1 MFIFIALIILVVGI
15 VVFLYYSYKS
25 SSQEKS
31 VIKLL
36 VQNYVFCFR
45 RFSTVYEAIL
55 QGEIDQ
61 TEQDFLNKSEAHG
74 DSFEL
79 ESSKPL
85 VRVIRDKS
93 IYQKI
98 IKLNGYFSQIKE
110 WEKTIS
116 LSDFQSS
123 ESMTDTRYVT
133 MMLQSF
139 LEDIDPQD
147 DSLYR
152 YEIGEYIEDINTILD
167 YLDRTNT
174 RPLFRSIAFLSSR
187 FKKDMAELHSF
198 IRARR
203 SEIES
208 LRWRMEKLRLL
219 GEKYLIE
226 QDKSSASGPNAQ
238 LEFN

>member
-45 RFSTVYEAIL
+45 RFSTVYEEIL
-55 QGEIDQ
+55 QGKIDQ

-116 LSDFQSS
+116 ISDFQSS

>member
-1 MFIFIALIILVVGI
+1 MFILIALIILVFGI

-36 VQNYVFCFR
+36 VQNYVFCLR
-45 RFSTVYEAIL
+45 KFSTFYEEIL

-61 TEQDFLNKSEAHG
+61 TEQDLLNKSESRS

-93 IYQKI
+93 IYQKA

-116 LSDFQSS
+116 
-123 ESMTDTRYVT
+123 
-133 MMLQSF
+133 
-139 LEDIDPQD
+139 
-147 DSLYR
+147 
-152 YEIGEYIEDINTILD
+152 IN
-167 YLDRTNT
+167 DRHPPCNYDVAVI
-174 RPLFRSIAFLSSR
+174 FRRCFPP
-187 FKKDMAELHSF
+187 
-198 IRARR
+198 
-203 SEIES
+203 
-208 LRWRMEKLRLL
+208 
-219 GEKYLIE
+219 G
-226 QDKSSASGPNAQ
+226 
-238 LEFN
+238 

>member
-1 MFIFIALIILVVGI
+1 MFILIALIILVVGI

-45 RFSTVYEAIL
+45 RFSTVYEEIL
-55 QGEIDQ
+55 QGKIDQ

-79 ESSKPL
+79 KSSKPL

-116 LSDFQSS
+116 ISDFQSS
-123 ESMTDTRYVT
+123 ESMTDTHYVT

-167 YLDRTNT
+167 YLNRTNT
-174 RPLFRSIAFLSSR
+174 RPLFRSMAFLSSR

>member
-1 MFIFIALIILVVGI
+1 LR
-15 VVFLYYSYKS
+15 LYYSYKS

-31 VIKLL
+31 VITLL

-45 RFSTVYEAIL
+45 RFSTVYEEIL
-55 QGEIDQ
+55 QGEIGQ
-61 TEQDFLNKSEAHG
+61 TEQDFLNKFEAYG

-85 VRVIRDKS
+85 VRIIRDKS

-110 WEKTIS
+110 WEETIS
-116 LSDFQSS
+116 LSDVQSS
-123 ESMTDTRYVT
+123 ESVTDTHYVI

-139 LEDIDPQD
+139 LEDIYPQD

-167 YLDRTNT
+167 YLNRTNT
-174 RPLFRSIAFLSSR
+174 RPLFRSMAFLSSQ

-203 SEIES
+203 SEVES
-208 LRWRMEKLRLL
+208 LRWRLEKLRLL

-238 LEFN
+238 LELK

>member
-1 MFIFIALIILVVGI
+1 MFILIALIILVFGI

-36 VQNYVFCFR
+36 VQNYVFCLR
-45 RFSTVYEAIL
+45 KFSTFYEEIL

-61 TEQDFLNKSEAHG
+61 TESESRS

-93 IYQKI
+93 IYQKA

-116 LSDFQSS
+116 ISDFQSS
-123 ESMTDTRYVT
+123 ESMIDTRHVT

-139 LEDIDPQD
+139 LEDVSHQD

-167 YLDRTNT
+167 YLNRINT
-174 RPLFRSIAFLSSR
+174 RPLFRFMAFLSSR

-198 IRARR
+198 ILARR

-208 LRWRMEKLRLL
+208 LKWRLEKLRLL
-219 GEKYLIE
+219 GEKYRIE

-238 LEFN
+238 LEF

>member
-25 SSQEKS
+25 STQEKS

-45 RFSTVYEAIL
+45 RFSTVYEQIL

-203 SEIES
+203 SEVES
-208 LRWRMEKLRLL
+208 LRWRLEKLRLL
-219 GEKYLIE
+219 GERYLIE

>member
-1 MFIFIALIILVVGI
+1 M
-15 VVFLYYSYKS
+15 
-25 SSQEKS
+25 
-31 VIKLL
+31 
-36 VQNYVFCFR
+36 
-45 RFSTVYEAIL
+45 

-61 TEQDFLNKSEAHG
+61 TEQDLRNKSEAHA

-116 LSDFQSS
+116 ISDSQSS

-167 YLDRTNT
+167 YLNRTNT
-174 RPLFRSIAFLSSR
+174 RPLFRSMAFLSSR

-198 IRARR
+198 IHARR

-208 LRWRMEKLRLL
+208 LRWRLEKLRLL

-226 QDKSSASGPNAQ
+226 HDKSSGSGPNAQ

>member
-1 MFIFIALIILVVGI
+1 MFILIALIILIIGI
-15 VVFLYYSYKS
+15 FVFLYYSYKS

-31 VIKLL
+31 AITLL

-45 RFSTVYEAIL
+45 RFSAVYEQIL

-116 LSDFQSS
+116 LSDLQSS
-123 ESMTDTRYVT
+123 ESLTDTHYVT

-139 LEDIDPQD
+139 LEDIYPQD
-147 DSLYR
+147 DSVYR
-152 YEIGEYIEDINTILD
+152 YEFGEYIEDINTILD
-167 YLDRTNT
+167 YLNRTNT
-174 RPLFRSIAFLSSR
+174 SPLFRSMAFLSSQ
-187 FKKDMAELHSF
+187 FKKDMAELQSF
-198 IRARR
+198 IRARK

-208 LRWRMEKLRLL
+208 LRWRLERLRLL

-238 LEFN
+238 LELK